1 MKRDPNRMR
10 TSVPAVVV
18 ALGLALTGCGQT
30 TSDSSDAAANRPS
43 DSSPSDQPGNSP
55 SDSPSSDQPGNRPS
69 DSPSGD
75 QRGSSPSD
83 SSSSDLPPAM
93 SPPTTSRPVVTRPG
107 ATRTPAPAAK
117 SRIGGD
123 GIYRVGADI
132 EPGTYRSPGPSNS
145 ACYWARL
152 DAQDEILDNGLSRGP
167 SVVNVQPTDAA
178 VETANCQPF
187 TKG

>member
-1 MKRDPNRMR
+1 MKRRPNRMR
-10 TSVPAVVV
+10 ESVPAVVV
-18 ALGLALTGCGQT
+18 ALGLALIGCRQA
-30 TSDSSDAAANRPS
+30 TSDSSNAPANRPS
-43 DSSPSDQPGNSP
+43 DSSSSDQPGNGP

-69 DSPSGD
+69 DSSSSDPPSN
-75 QRGSSPSD
+75 SPSA
-83 SSSSDLPPAM
+83 SSSSDLPPRM
-93 SPPTTSRPVVTRPG
+93 SPPTTSRPAGPQPG
-107 ATRTPAPAAK
+107 ATRAPAPATR

-152 DAQDEILDNGLSRGP
+152 DAQDEILDNSLSRGP

>member
-1 MKRDPNRMR
+1 MKRHPSRMR

-18 ALGLALTGCGQT
+18 ALGLALSGCGQA
-30 TSDSSDAAANRPS
+30 TSDSSDAPASRPS
-43 DSSPSDQPGNSP
+43 DSSSSDQPDNSP

-69 DSPSGD
+69 DPSSSD
-75 QRGSSPSD
+75 PRGSSPSA
-83 SSSSDLPPAM
+83 SSSGDRPQPM
-93 SPPTTSRPVVTRPG
+93 SPATTSGPAVNRPG
-107 ATRTPAPAAK
+107 ATRVPAPAAR

-152 DAQDEILDNGLSRGP
+152 DAQDEILDNGLSHGP
-167 SVVNVQPTDAA
+167 SIVNVQPTDAA

>member
-1 MKRDPNRMR
+1 MKRHPNRMR
-10 TSVPAVVV
+10 KSVPAVVV
-18 ALGLALTGCGQT
+18 ALGLALIGCRQA
-30 TSDSSDAAANRPS
+30 TSDSSSAPANRPS
-43 DSSPSDQPGNSP
+43 DSSSSDQPGNSP

-69 DSPSGD
+69 G
-75 QRGSSPSD
+75 

-93 SPPTTSRPVVTRPG
+93 SPPATSRPAVTRPG

-152 DAQDEILDNGLSRGP
+152 DAQDEILDNSLTQGP

-187 TKG
+187 IKG

>member
-1 MKRDPNRMR
+1 MKRHPNRMR
-10 TSVPAVVV
+10 KSVPAVVV
-18 ALGLALTGCGQT
+18 ALGLALIGCRQA
-30 TSDSSDAAANRPS
+30 TSDSSSAPANRPS
-43 DSSPSDQPGNSP
+43 DSSSSDQPGNSPSDSSSSDQPGNRP

-69 DSPSGD
+69 DSPS
-75 QRGSSPSD
+75 
-83 SSSSDLPPAM
+83 SDLPPPV
-93 SPPTTSRPVVTRPG
+93 SPPTTSRPAVTPSG
-107 ATRTPAPAAK
+107 ATRAPAPAAK

-132 EPGTYRSPGPSNS
+132 EPGTYRSPGPSGS

-152 DAQDEILDNGLSRGP
+152 DAQDEILDNSLTRGP
-167 SVVNVQPTDAA
+167 SVVIVQPTDAA